1 MIVKDA
7 EKTLVNTLNSLKNFT
22 EVIIY
27 ENGSTDSSVEIAKQ
41 YSNVRVIKGEF
52 KGFGRTK
59 NIASTYASNEW
70 VFSLDSDEVLSD
82 KFIESLKKLVLDD
95 STLYQINRV
104 NYYKETLIRYC
115 WAHDNIVR
123 LYNKTKTS
131 YTDADVHEKI
141 IIDGFKVSMILGNIK
156 HYPYSSIS
164 EFIKKADY
172 YSTLFAQ
179 DRVGKKSSSPLKAL
193 LNALYSF
200 IKTFIF
206 KRGFMDGYVGLI
218 IAYSHMVTNF
228 YKYIKLYELNLE
240 KIKRD
245 EV

>member
-7 EKTLVNTLNSLKNFT
+7 ESTLSKVLGSLKYFS

-27 ENGSTDSSVEIAKQ
+27 ENGSTDDSIEIAKQ

-52 KGFGRTK
+52 KGFGYTK
-59 NIASTYASNEW
+59 NIAATYASNEW
-70 VFSLDSDEVLSD
+70 ILSLDSDEVPSD
-82 KFIESLKKLVLDD
+82 EFIESLNEVTLDD
-95 STLYQINRV
+95 GSVYQIDRA
-104 NYYKETLIRYC
+104 NYYRDTLIRYC
-115 WAHDNIVR
+115 WANDNIVR

-141 IIDGFKVSMILGNIK
+141 VSEGFNIYK
-156 HYPYSSIS
+156 LKGVIQHYPYSSIS

-200 IKTFIF
+200 IKTYIF